1 MRRLRAWIFALL
13 AIGLA
18 VWAVAG
24 SQRFRDCMDAGGLRT
39 VLDGS
44 QLSVEHLVAVLG
56 AGRDCVGD
64 FLNANGTAVI
74 AAFAV
79 VLALSTVLLW
89 GSTRN
94 AAYAARAAAERIP
107 RVERAYIVG
116 GGPGRLRDQQGV
128 PVPDK
133 GWVSVGNYGRTPAVL
148 TRIEWG
154 FCDEIEFPTNR
165 PVSQLLDR
173 NLLPAGTVNSLQKDD
188 VYRPGGNPSL
198 IEGTDFHLAENVGM
212 IFFGR
217 LTYRILFD
225 DDEHFS
231 TFKLK
236 IGPNAQSSGLP
247 GCYSDW
253 T

>member
-1 MRRLRAWIFALL
+1 
-13 AIGLA
+13 
-18 VWAVAG
+18 
-24 SQRFRDCMDAGGLRT
+24 
-39 VLDGS
+39 
-44 QLSVEHLVAVLG
+44 
-56 AGRDCVGD
+56 
-64 FLNANGTAVI
+64 
-74 AAFAV
+74 
-79 VLALSTVLLW
+79 
-89 GSTRN
+89 
-94 AAYAARAAAERIP
+94 
-107 RVERAYIVG
+107 
-116 GGPGRLRDQQGV
+116 V

-198 IEGTDFHLAENVGM
+198 IEGTDFHLAENVGK

-231 TFKLK
+231 TFKLR
-236 IGPNAQSSGLP
+236 IDPNGQSSGLP

-253 T
+253 S

>member
-1 MRRLRAWIFALL
+1 
-13 AIGLA
+13 
-18 VWAVAG
+18 
-24 SQRFRDCMDAGGLRT
+24 
-39 VLDGS
+39 
-44 QLSVEHLVAVLG
+44 
-56 AGRDCVGD
+56 
-64 FLNANGTAVI
+64 
-74 AAFAV
+74 
-79 VLALSTVLLW
+79 
-89 GSTRN
+89 
-94 AAYAARAAAERIP
+94 
-107 RVERAYIVG
+107 
-116 GGPGRLRDQQGV
+116 V

-133 GWVSVGNYGRTPAVL
+133 GWVSVGNYGRTPSVL